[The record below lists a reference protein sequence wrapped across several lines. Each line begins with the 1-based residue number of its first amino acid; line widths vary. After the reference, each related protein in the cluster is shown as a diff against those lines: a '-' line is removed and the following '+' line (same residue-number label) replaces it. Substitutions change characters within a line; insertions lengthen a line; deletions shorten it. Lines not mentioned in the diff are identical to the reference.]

1 MGILRKKSASTKNYA
16 YVFARVSAMKS
27 KIMPKETYPKLMNM
41 EVDQILRFIGESEYK
56 QDVDELSQH
65 YAGPSL
71 VEHALN
77 QNLAR
82 TYRKLIDISY
92 GEPQY
97 LIAHYLR
104 VWDVWNIKTI
114 LRGKQF
120 GSTDEEILKYVISGG
135 ELRFH
140 RIKEL
145 VALGKDE
152 FIESFKGTIYYNAL
166 TQDSLSDIENE
177 LDKAYYIDLVATKAI
192 SNPKSKSHKHLSEY
206 VRTEIDIKNIKTLLR
221 LKLSDIDAKK
231 ISNLMI
237 PGGERLGAKELNRL
251 AAEPFYECITALKDY
266 PYWNAISE
274 LVSEDM
280 TSLTD
285 VEIALEKYRLTIAKR
300 TSQAYP
306 LSIVPVIGYIISK
319 RIEVDNIRM
328 IARGKVVGLG
338 DDVIRSRLVM

>member
-1 MGILRKKSASTKNYA
+1 
-16 YVFARVSAMKS
+16 MKS